1 MSKTATILGKVSVT
15 PKGAWNGANSYNF
28 LDIVS
33 NAGSSYLAVQPV
45 AAGTPL
51 DNTSFWLQIAAKGD
65 PGQDGTDGAAGE
77 ITGASASISGGVGTP
92 GVTVTPGGTPTART
106 FTFAFV
112 NLKGEQGETGNGI
125 ASIVKTGTAGLVD
138 TYTVTYTDGTTMT
151 YEVKN
156 GAEALDATLTLEG
169 YAADAKAV
177 GDALALKQ
185 NAADPAGLAD
195 NLTPYSADSGATQ
208 AIPFIAQGTGCGNG
222 ESIVDTGNYAQVKK
236 KLGNTVCVNQL
247 IPIPTNSLSKT
258 ENGVTFTDSRDGTY
272 TIQTT
277 AEGATADTYITV
289 YDQTTDRAGRTC
301 ILFGAP
307 SGASATTHFLSDA
320 MGSIGRDTGMGV
332 IGDVYSNGRVI
343 IRITVKSGAI
353 ITTPVTYRPK
363 LCDLDIW
370 YGSHGNI
377 PAHLLSHPEDFG
389 RYYSGS
395 LAYNPGQLVNADG
408 SVLTSIGRNV
418 WDEEWAVGY
427 WGNDGAFYTNDPT
440 RIATKNLIKVISNTQ
455 YYIQSPSLTA
465 FISEYDYGGNFIRRY
480 ARGLPNPITTATNCG
495 YIAVSFNPTYG
506 TTYNHDITISLY
518 YPGESGYDQYY
529 PYTVLAQIDT
539 GSEVPR
545 SAGSVADEKA
555 PDGTITRNV
564 GSVDMGTLTWTYVT
578 NDGEPYFYAP
588 ISDKKIEPFN
598 IQSGKYVTSSLAGTT
613 NLPDKGIV
621 GSGTMARVFVRD
633 TAYTDAS
640 VLASAL
646 SGVYLNYELATPTT
660 EQGTPFSGASAD
672 NFAIDDFGSMYW
684 TQSAGVP
691 QGVEIFYPYDYK
703 AAVDTILNE
712 VNGDVTKLVTSEKV
726 PDAPSSNGTYVLKV
740 TVSGGT
746 PTYSWVAE

>member
-1 MSKTATILGKVSVT
+1 MSRTATILGKVSVT

-51 DNTSFWLQIAAKGD
+51 DNTSYWLQIAAKGD

-177 GDALALKQ
+177 GEALALKQ

-208 AIPFIAQGTGCGNG
+208 SVPFINQGTGCGNG
-222 ESIVDTGNYAQVKK
+222 ESIVDTGSYAQIKK
-236 KLGNTVCVNQL
+236 KLGNTVTVNQL
-247 IPIPTNSLSKT
+247 VPIPTNSLSKT
-258 ENGVTFTDSRDGTY
+258 ENGVTFTDNRDGTY
-272 TIQTT
+272 TVQTT

-363 LCDLDIW
+363 LCDLSLW
-370 YGSHGNI
+370 FGSTSNI

-395 LAYNPGQLVNADG
+395 LAANPGQLVNADG
-408 SVLTSIGRNV
+408 SVLTSIGRNCNS
-418 WDEEWAVGY
+418 
-427 WGNDGAFYTNDPT
+427 GNGDVLAIPNQ
-440 RIATKNLIKVISNTQ
+440 A
-455 YYIQSPSLTA
+455 YYCK
-465 FISEYDYGGNFIRRY
+465 G
-480 ARGLPNPITTATNCG
+480 TATITYKDRGDNTISTASVTNESFTTPADCFSFG
-495 YIAVSFNPTYG
+495 VSG
-506 TTYNHDITISLY
+506 TGVTISLY
-518 YPGESGYDQYY
+518 YSGESGYTSDY
-529 PYTVLAQIDT
+529 PYNVLAQIDT
-539 GSEVPR
+539 GSEVLR
-545 SAGSVADEKA
+545 SGGSKRDTKA
-555 PDGTITRNV
+555 PDGSIKRNV
-564 GSVDMGTLTWTYVT
+564 GVVPDMSALNWGYNGTRFAVHLTGMTASSTDTRAKAICELYARYDGPVSDAPDQSFICGERTDDQIYVKDST
-578 NDGEPYFYAP
+578 CADVASFKTKVAN
-588 ISDKKIEPFN
+588 KKIF
-598 IQSGKYVTSSLAGTT
+598 Y
-613 NLPDKGIV
+613 D
-621 GSGTMARVFVRD
+621 
-633 TAYTDAS
+633 
-640 VLASAL
+640 
-646 SGVYLNYELATPTT
+646 LATPTT
-660 EQGTPFSGASAD
+660 EQGTAFSGASAD

-684 TQSAGVP
+684 EQSAGVP

-712 VNGDVTKLVTSEKV
+712 VNGDVTKLVTAEKV
-726 PDAPSSNGTYVLKV
+726 PDAPSSDGTYVLKV
-740 TVSGGT
+740 TVSSGT